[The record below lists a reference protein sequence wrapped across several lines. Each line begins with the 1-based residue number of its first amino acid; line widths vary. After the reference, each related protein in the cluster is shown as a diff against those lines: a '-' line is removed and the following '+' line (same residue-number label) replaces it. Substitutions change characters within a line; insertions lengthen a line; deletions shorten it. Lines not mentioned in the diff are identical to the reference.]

1 MVARYR
7 SRNAAR
13 WLGTW
18 SCFATGALLGALL
31 GCGGAG
37 GEEPAAADAGVDVL
51 DLRCGAEAPEAVG
64 LRRLTGFE
72 FGNVVKDV
80 LGVEIEREAMF
91 PADEESYGFD
101 NQADTITV
109 TDLHVDGYLRAGEK
123 VLAAFEA
130 EPARL
135 DALANCEWS
144 EAACRE
150 SFVAEVGR
158 RLLRRP
164 LRAEEHGQLLTF
176 FDAEGV
182 SGHEAAASVVAALL
196 SSPECL
202 YRVEREAA
210 ADGALASPWVLA
222 SRLSFLLWGS
232 GPDAELL
239 DAAEEGRLASAADVL
254 SAAERLIED
263 PRARRGAAH
272 FYLHWLDLAHFEEVE
287 KDRRLFPRW
296 SDEMR
301 GALREETLHFV
312 EKVVWDEGARLETL
326 LSASFTYATPLVA
339 DFYGA
344 TPASMDANEFVKT
357 ELPAAHGR
365 QGLLGQAAILSQLAT
380 ATQTSPIHRGK
391 FVREQFFCTIPPP
404 PPPDLVVFPPP
415 IDPANRVTTRER
427 FAAHREDV
435 SCSGCHELLDP
446 VGFGF
451 EHFDAS
457 GRYREREGD
466 NAIDDSGYLVGT
478 DVDGPFV
485 GLGGLSEKL
494 LASRQVKRCVATQ
507 WFRYAFGRGET
518 AADDCTLDRLTE
530 VLAESG
536 GDLKLL
542 MVALTQ
548 TTPFLAPAPAP
559 EVEEA
564 L

>member
-1 MVARYR
+1 VTVVRRR
-7 SRNAAR
+7 SVQRSVRA
-13 WLGTW
+13 W
-18 SCFATGALLGALL
+18 SRCATGALLVAFA
-31 GCGGAG
+31 GCGGASN
-37 GEEPAAADAGVDVL
+37 EEPAPSEAAVDVL

-80 LGVEIEREAMF
+80 LGVEIEREGMF

-109 TDLHVDGYLRAGEK
+109 TDLHVEGYLRVGEQ
-123 VLAAFEA
+123 VVAEFEA
-130 EPARL
+130 EPGRL
-135 DALANCEWS
+135 DALANCEWA
-144 EAACRE
+144 EGGCRQG
-150 SFVAEVGR
+150 FVADVGR

-164 LRAEEHGQLLTF
+164 LRDEEQGQLLRF
-176 FDAEGV
+176 FEVEGV
-182 SGHEAAASVVAALL
+182 SAREAAGNVIAALL
-196 SSPECL
+196 SAPEGL

-232 GPDAELL
+232 GPDGELL
-239 DAAEEGRLASAADVL
+239 DAAEEGRLASPADVL

-296 SDEMR
+296 TEEVRS
-301 GALREETLHFV
+301 ALREETLQFV
-312 EKVVWDEGARLETL
+312 EKVIWEEGARLETL

-344 TPASMDANEFVKT
+344 TPASMNANEFVKT

-365 QGLLGQAAILSQLAT
+365 QGLLGQAAILSQLST

-427 FAAHREDV
+427 FAAHREDP

-466 NAIDDSGYLVGT
+466 NAIDDSGYLAGT

-485 GLGGLSEKL
+485 GLVGLSEKL

-518 AADDCTLDRLTE
+518 ASDGCTLDRLTE
-530 VLAESG
+530 VLAASG
-536 GDLKLL
+536 GDLKRL

-559 EVEEA
+559 ELEEA